1 MVSYNTVQFKRT
13 ITIYIYIILYIH
25 DFIYTISY
33 TYTMSYATL
42 YIGRKDVVA
51 LLNGSS
57 WFSSPQ
63 FLVRVTPL
71 PKKHQTTFCLMGI
84 IPKFS
89 GKSKVSPTFS
99 NSRSLFCHYKQ
110 SLNHSMLYIFARL
123 HHRFLIGSDQNQSFA
138 ACPKFYGWGLK
149 MIKSLRWSVGK
160 GEFVAVQTRATSK
173 RWISPDA

>member
-1 MVSYNTVQFKRT
+1 MIQCDLMSYFYMFLQCKGVPDAIWCR
-13 ITIYIYIILYIH
+13 ITQCNLKEQLLYIYIILYIH

-149 MIKSLRWSVGK
+149 MIKSLR
-160 GEFVAVQTRATSK
+160 
-173 RWISPDA
+173 